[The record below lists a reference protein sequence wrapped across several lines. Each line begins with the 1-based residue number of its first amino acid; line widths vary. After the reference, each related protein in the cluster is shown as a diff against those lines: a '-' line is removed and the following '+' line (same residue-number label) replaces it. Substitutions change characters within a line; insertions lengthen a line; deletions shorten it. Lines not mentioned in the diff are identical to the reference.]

1 MGIGPA
7 VFPKRLMEERGLE
20 RGAWGRCPHGT
31 AQAVRGST
39 RGRGWVWRVALRL
52 SLRLGRIR
60 HSSSPL
66 PGAWP
71 AAGAALQMESSQL
84 CPAALGG
91 LRIPL
96 GEGQVGSGEGG
107 SDYRLSRIAPGCQS
121 LPRPL
126 GMSWRGAG
134 AVTPPPLQQPLC
146 WGGSWA
152 AAVPRGVGAMPCA
165 PASSLLS
172 PRHHIPLV
180 TTPCCPIAANV
191 PAERVFFYY
200 YYFYY
205 C

>member
-71 AAGAALQMESSQL
+71 AAGAALQMESSRL

-96 GEGQVGSGEGG
+96 GEGQVGSSEGG

-134 AVTPPPLQQPLC
+134 AVTPPPP
-146 WGGSWA
+146 A
-152 AAVPRGVGAMPCA
+152 AALLGRQLGSSRSPWCGSNAMRP
-165 PASSLLS
+165 S
-172 PRHHIPLV
+172 V
-180 TTPCCPIAANV
+180 V
-191 PAERVFFYY
+191 PAVPQAPYPPCHHTVLSHHSKCPGREGFFIY